1 MAEKKRVIALGFFDG
16 VHRGHGLLLERAME
30 RASELS
36 AVPAVLSFDVH
47 PDTLVFGSDV
57 KLINSISD
65 RKELIRS
72 LYGIEEVLFLH
83 FDRQMMHT
91 PWKSFLDTIISELS
105 VCRIVIGQDF
115 CCGDR
120 GEGRAE
126 LIRDYCETLGV
137 GCDIL
142 PALCSDGRVISSTWI
157 RELIECGDMEK
168 AEELLGHAHMLSDT
182 VRSGFHL
189 GHKLGAPTIN
199 MAFPEGVLI
208 PKFGVYASRIY
219 LESGEQ
225 YNAVTNIG
233 IRPTVNNGDQVSVE
247 SHLLDFSGDLYG
259 QPVKVAFLKFLRPE
273 RKFESF
279 EALSAQI
286 CLDSAAAREF
296 FKKKTEVS

>member
-1 MAEKKRVIALGFFDG
+1 MESLKRVIALGFFDG
-16 VHRGHGLLLERAME
+16 VHRGHGLLLERTKE
-30 RASELS
+30 RASQLK

-57 KLINSISD
+57 KLINSAAD

-72 LYGIEEVLFLH
+72 YYGIEEVLFLH

-91 PWKSFLDTIISELS
+91 PWKEFLDTIIAELNA
-105 VCRIVIGQDF
+105 CQIVIGQDF

-137 GCDIL
+137 GCDVL
-142 PALCSDGRVISSTWI
+142 PALCEDARVISSSWI
-157 RELIECGDMEK
+157 RELIQKGNIEK
-168 AEELLGHAHMLSDT
+168 AEKLLGHPHILSDT

-208 PKFGVYASRIY
+208 PKFGVYASRVY
-219 LESGEQ
+219 LESGEE

-233 IRPTVNNGDQVSVE
+233 VRPTVHNGDKVSVE

-259 QPVKVAFLKFLRPE
+259 QQARVEFYKFLRPE
-273 RKFESF
+273 IGFESTEKLSRQIALDT
-279 EALSAQI
+279 EAAK
-286 CLDSAAAREF
+286 DF
-296 FKKKTEVS
+296 FRKKKL

>member
-16 VHRGHGLLLERAME
+16 VHRGHGLLLDRTKERA
-30 RASELS
+30 LVLG

-57 KLINSISD
+57 KLINSVSD

-72 LYGIEEVLFLH
+72 YYGIEEVLFLH

-91 PWKSFLDTIISELS
+91 PWKSFLDTIIADLN
-105 VCRIVIGQDF
+105 VCQIVIGQDF

-120 GEGRAE
+120 GEGTAE
-126 LIRDYCETLGV
+126 LIRDYCEALGV

-157 RELIECGDMEK
+157 KELIESGDMEK

-182 VRSGFHL
+182 VRIGFQL
-189 GHKLGAPTIN
+189 GRRLGTPTVN

-208 PKFGVYASRIY
+208 PKFGVYASRIT

-233 IRPTVNNGDQVSVE
+233 IRPTVHNGDKVSVE
-247 SHLLDFSGDLYG
+247 SHLLDFSGNLYG
-259 QPVKVAFLKFLRPE
+259 QPVKVEFLKFLRPE
-273 RKFESF
+273 IQFKSTE
-279 EALSAQI
+279 ELSEQI
-286 CLDSAAAREF
+286 QRDM
-296 FKKKTEVS
+296 KTAKRITGAD

>member
-1 MAEKKRVIALGFFDG
+1 MESLKRVIALGFFDG
-16 VHRGHGLLLERAME
+16 VHRGHGLLLERTKE
-30 RASELS
+30 RASQLK

-57 KLINSISD
+57 KLINSAAD

-72 LYGIEEVLFLH
+72 YYGIEEVLFLH
-83 FDRQMMHT
+83 FDRQIMHT
-91 PWKSFLDTIISELS
+91 PWKVFLDTIIAELNA
-105 VCRIVIGQDF
+105 CQIVIGQDF

-120 GEGRAE
+120 GEGKAE

-137 GCDIL
+137 GCDVL
-142 PALCSDGRVISSTWI
+142 PALGENSRVISSTWI
-157 RELIECGDMEK
+157 KELIECGDMEK
-168 AEELLGHAHMLSDT
+168 AEKLLGHPHMLSDT

-208 PKFGVYASRIY
+208 PKFGVYASKIY
-219 LESGEQ
+219 LESGEE

-233 IRPTVNNGDQVSVE
+233 IRPTVNNGDKVSVE

-259 QPVKVAFLKFLRPE
+259 QPLKVAFLKFLRPE
-273 RKFESF
+273 RKFESTEELARQIRLDTETARAFF
-279 EALSAQI
+279 E
-286 CLDSAAAREF
+286 
-296 FKKKTEVS
+296 KKTEVS